1 MNRFM
6 KLSTLLL
13 LFVLPLAVFGADAG
27 AETSGNKKP
36 LPPPAVPAPD
46 NINTYLHTQVNN
58 LTKALPPRIE
68 DRKLI
73 LTWTSDVQPRYVAAA
88 FKHEAFRQKH
98 IFWRNQNGVY
108 FLVYDL
114 PADSPATLE
123 YRLIVDGLWQG
134 DPSNPDQVRDDQGI
148 SVSRVSLKTSDLP
161 MVHGPVQGFFGEVDF
176 SYRGKTGQQ
185 ISIIGNFN
193 QWDPFAQYLDEVAPG
208 EYQLKI
214 TLPPGIVLY
223 RFIVGTKSFL
233 DPENAHTGRD
243 EQGGSFS
250 FFENRIV
257 TPTTVMEASL
267 PASSL
272 RP

>member
-6 KLSTLLL
+6 KLSIIVL
-13 LFVLPLAVFGADAG
+13 LFLPFMAFGAESG
-27 AETSGNKKP
+27 SETSGNKKP
-36 LPPPAVPAPD
+36 LPPPATPAPE

-58 LTKALPPRIE
+58 LTKAMPPRIE

-108 FLVYDL
+108 FLVFDL
-114 PADSPATLE
+114 PSDSPSTLE

-134 DPSNPDQVRDDQGI
+134 DPNNSDSFRDDQGI
-148 SVSRVSLKTSDLP
+148 TMSRVSLKSADRP
-161 MVHGPVQGFFGEVDF
+161 MTHGPEQGYFGEVSF
-176 SYRGKTGQQ
+176 SYRAKPGQQ

-193 QWDPFAQYLDEVAPG
+193 DWDPFAHYLEEVGPG
-208 EYQLKI
+208 EYQIKLI
-214 TLPPGIVLY
+214 LPPGIILY
-223 RFIVGTKSFL
+223 RFVAGTKTLL

-243 EQGGSFS
+243 DQGGTFS
-250 FFENRIV
+250 FFENKMKS
-257 TPTTVMEASL
+257 PTTVMEATM
-267 PASSL
+267 PVQASS